1 MIDLFIALWLAM
13 AIALDFALNFEI
25 YKIQTLLKTKFNL
38 PHIILERKFLLINF
52 LFLFPL
58 CLIVAPHG
66 IYKFTFYSE
75 TIRRRLFLL
84 LVKMAFE
91 KKDDDD

>member
-25 YKIQTLLKTKFNL
+25 YRIQNL
-38 PHIILERKFLLINF
+38 IKNTYQVPHLILERKFLIINF
-52 LFLFPL
+52 IFLFPL
-58 CLIVAPHG
+58 CFIVAPHG

-75 TIRRRLFLL
+75 AIKSKLFLL